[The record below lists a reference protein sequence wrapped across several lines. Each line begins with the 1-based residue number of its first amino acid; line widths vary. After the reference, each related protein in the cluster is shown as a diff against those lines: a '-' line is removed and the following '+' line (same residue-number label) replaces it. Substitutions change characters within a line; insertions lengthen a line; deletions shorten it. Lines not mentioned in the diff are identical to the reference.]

1 MDNTVGTI
9 GSLCLGVNN
18 KAVRSLRNSLS
29 LSQIQKSLIYGT
41 MMGDG
46 CIYGNAGEKQKNYR
60 LQIIQTA
67 KQKEL
72 VWWKFQLL
80 RNFVLKEPQYLNAN
94 NSWRFRTI
102 SHPEITEIYHRFYR
116 NGKKI
121 VPKNIKEIIRDR
133 LALAVWYMDDGCKDT
148 SYGQEK
154 GLIIN
159 TQNFS
164 VDEQQKLIELLE
176 KIHGIKARI
185 NKDRK
190 WYRLHIGVRFQYKF
204 SQLVKDYII
213 DILKYK
219 LPKDP

>member
-9 GSLCLGVNN
+9 GSLYLGVNN
-18 KAVRSLRNSLS
+18 KAVRNLRNSLS
-29 LSQIQKSLIYGT
+29 LSQIQRSLIYGT

-46 CIYGNAGEKQKNYR
+46 SIYGNAYAKHKNYR
-60 LQIIQTA
+60 LQIIQTDS
-67 KQKEL
+67 QKEL
-72 VWWKFQLL
+72 VWWKFGLL

-102 SHPEITEIYHRFYR
+102 SHPEIMGIYEMFYR
-116 NGKKI
+116 NGKKV
-121 VPKNIKEIIRDR
+121 VPENIEEIIKDK

-148 SYGQEK
+148 SYGLEK

-164 VDEQQKLIELLE
+164 VAEQQRLIELLE
-176 KIHGIKARI
+176 KIHGIRVRI
-185 NKDRK
+185 NKDRR
-190 WYRLHIGVRFQYKF
+190 WYRLHIGVKFQHKF
-204 SQLVKDYII
+204 AQLIKDYII